1 LRDAFSA
8 STVSMNLL
16 SYLGVEPRLEAP
28 RHFGAGAAVIGRATI
43 GPGGWL
49 SASSTVRAD
58 GHEVQAGRDLML
70 GPRATVHIAHDLYP
84 TLIGDQVT
92 IGENAVIHACQVGDG
107 CVVEEGAVILD
118 GSVVAAGAVIEAGAV
133 VFPRTQLAGGQIYS
147 GRPAR
152 PSRPLVTGELRER
165 RAALRARISA
175 ASMQPPA
182 TGFDMTAVDPTAFV
196 ANTATLA
203 GRVVAAAETSIWYAC
218 VLDATDGEIVIGDRS
233 NVQDG
238 SVLRCQPGGRIV
250 LGADSTIGHNVT
262 LAECTIGDRSLI
274 GIGSVIAAGTV
285 VEDDVFLAAG
295 ASTSPGQALTGGKLW
310 GGQPARVLAPLDER
324 KRELISTTITT
335 YCAYAD
341 ELARVQKA
349 ATAR

>member
-1 LRDAFSA
+1 
-8 STVSMNLL
+8 
-16 SYLGVEPRLEAP
+16 
-28 RHFGAGAAVIGRATI
+28 
-43 GPGGWL
+43 
-49 SASSTVRAD
+49 
-58 GHEVQAGRDLML
+58 ML

-84 TLIGDQVT
+84 TRIGDQVT
-92 IGENAVIHACQVGDG
+92 IGESAVIHACQVGDG
-107 CVVEEGAVILD
+107 CVVEEGAVVLD
-118 GSVVAAGAVIEAGAV
+118 ASVVAAGAVIEAGSV
-133 VFPRTQLAGGQIYS
+133 VFPRTQLGGGQIYS

-152 PSRPLVTGELRER
+152 PSRPLGVGELRER
-165 RAALRARISA
+165 RAALRTRISA
-175 ASMQPPA
+175 ASMQRPA
-182 TGFDMTAVDPTAFV
+182 AGFDMTAVDDTAFV

-203 GRVVAAAETSIWYAC
+203 GRVVAGAEASIWYAC

-238 SVLRCQPGGRIV
+238 SRLRCVPGGRIA
-250 LGADSTIGHNVT
+250 LGADSTISHNVT
-262 LAECTIGDRSLI
+262 LADCTIGDHSLI
-274 GIGSVIAAGTV
+274 GIGSAIAAGTV

-295 ASTSPGQALTGGKLW
+295 ATTTPGQVLASGKLW

-324 KRELISTTITT
+324 KRELIASTIVI